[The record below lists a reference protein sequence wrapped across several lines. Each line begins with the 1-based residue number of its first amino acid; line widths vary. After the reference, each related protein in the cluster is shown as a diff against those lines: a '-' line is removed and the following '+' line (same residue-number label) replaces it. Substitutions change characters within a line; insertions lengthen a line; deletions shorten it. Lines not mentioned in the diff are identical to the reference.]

1 MSVSLLALTSKVL
14 YNNELVQLR
23 AQVAQLEERLH
34 QYEPRFT
41 PHVFAN
47 AEEYEQ
53 WSESIEKQVWLL
65 FQRYPAD
72 RSLIYYNST
81 GAVELI
87 SNSGY
92 DTDDLNV
99 GVAHIIESDD
109 ILRQSGVHTSHLLQW
124 TTPFELW
131 VAELRTQGHFF
142 DTYADL
148 LHVCKGPFSRMFQLY
163 FTDLPFGTVGT
174 WDK

>member
-1 MSVSLLALTSKVL
+1 MNVLAFLGKNGGNLGENMEKDWGKTRGEYGEIL
-14 YNNELVQLR
+14 GQIR
-23 AQVAQLEERLH
+23 ERN
-34 QYEPRFT
+34 T
-41 PHVFAN
+41 
-47 AEEYEQ
+47 
-53 WSESIEKQVWLL
+53 I
-65 FQRYPAD
+65 
-72 RSLIYYNST
+72 
-81 GAVELI
+81 
-87 SNSGY
+87 
-92 DTDDLNV
+92 
-99 GVAHIIESDD
+99 DD

-131 VAELRTQGHFF
+131 VAERRTQGHVF

>member
-1 MSVSLLALTSKVL
+1 M
-14 YNNELVQLR
+14 NNECVGILGEEWGKSR
-23 AQVAQLEERLH
+23 GKYGERLG
-34 QYEPRFT
+34 E
-41 PHVFAN
+41 
-47 AEEYEQ
+47 
-53 WSESIEKQVWLL
+53 
-65 FQRYPAD
+65 
-72 RSLIYYNST
+72 
-81 GAVELI
+81 
-87 SNSGY
+87 NSGEY
-92 DTDDLNV
+92 GEILGQIRERNT
-99 GVAHIIESDD
+99 IDD

-148 LHVCKGPFSRMFQLY
+148 LHVCEGPFSRMFQLY